1 MKPTRAPKHEPT
13 APPTARDIFRAR
25 VKLHEIAGRLEL
37 QDAIFVRHIANKML
51 PLVPVVEE
59 QCTNG

>member
-1 MKPTRAPKHEPT
+1 MKLARAPKYEP
-13 APPTARDIFRAR
+13 AVPPTARDVFRAR

-37 QDAIFVRHIANKML
+37 QDAIFVRHIANKIL

-59 QCTNG
+59 PK

>member
-1 MKPTRAPKHEPT
+1 MKLARAPKHEPT

-37 QDAIFVRHIANKML
+37 QDAIFVRHVANKML
-51 PLVPVVEE
+51 PLVPVVEDE
-59 QCTNG
+59 CTNG